1 MSFAITALRSAM
13 LTARMSNAQF
23 AGQQNNQARLS
34 AANNAPS
41 FGGAKALNL
50 DKSLTMKN
58 SQASLEHTAAKPA
71 WNILLP
77 MLRLLVLKN
86 YKKRM

>member
-58 SQASLEHTAAKPA
+58 SQASLEHTAANVEA
-71 WNILLP
+71 TG
-77 MLRLLVLKN
+77 LKKLQEKNVKSFN
-86 YKKRM
+86 YFA

>member
-13 LTARMSNAQF
+13 LSARMSNAQYG
-23 AGQQNNQARLS
+23 AQANNQARLS

-50 DKSLTMKN
+50 DKSMTMKN
-58 SQASLEHTAAKPA
+58 AQASLEHTAANA
-71 WNILLP
+71 EATS
-77 MLRLLVLKN
+77 LKN
-86 YKKRM
+86 LQKQNAKSFNYFA